1 MMISPIYHNKYKE
14 LVWFLLDTMVGE
26 NLAGKGQEEAAAG
39 GGSERC
45 SVPHEPK
52 ECALNRRDLL
62 KLAALSAVPASVL
75 QARSALAAD
84 AIELGCPVP
93 MSGAFAANGKFADLG
108 MKLAVEQYG
117 KVLGRPLAYSVL
129 DTEGKPATAV
139 RKVQELAQQ
148 KNARYFAGGILS
160 SESLA
165 MGKEAEK
172 LGGVFITT
180 AGADEITGKDCN
192 RATFRWSVPTY
203 GAIERTVRP
212 LIESMPKAKRWY
224 TITPQYVFGDGL
236 LSAAKNIFKE
246 KGIEHVGNS
255 YHALTEKEFSGYLT
269 NAMAAKPDV
278 LLILNFGSQ
287 SSDTL
292 RQAVS
297 FGMKKNV
304 TILVAWASGLEQF
317 ESLGADL
324 CDGVYFGAQY
334 WHDVDTP
341 ANHDLVKRT
350 QAAFKA
356 NPNYSLAGSY
366 TCTKILLDAMV
377 KAGSADPKAVIAA
390 LQGMKYDGLTGPE
403 EIRAAD
409 HQVLKNYYL
418 LKGKPKSRMKDKD
431 DFADVVA
438 VGKAFLP
445 AEQTQCK
452 LA

>member
-1 MMISPIYHNKYKE
+1 M
-14 LVWFLLDTMVGE
+14 
-26 NLAGKGQEEAAAG
+26 
-39 GGSERC
+39 
-45 SVPHEPK
+45 
-52 ECALNRRDLL
+52 NRRDLL
-62 KLAALSAVPASVL
+62 KLAALSAVPTSL
-75 QARSALAAD
+75 IHGRSALAAG
-84 AIELGCPVP
+84 ETLEFGCPVP

-108 MKLAVEQYG
+108 MRLAIDQYG
-117 KVLGRPLAYSVL
+117 QVLGRPLRYSVL

-148 KNARYFAGGILS
+148 KAARYFAGGILS

-172 LGGVFITT
+172 FGGVFVTT

-192 RATFRWSVPTY
+192 RATFRWSVPTF

-212 LIESMPKAKRWY
+212 LIEAMPKAKRWY

-236 LSAAKNIFKE
+236 LSAAKAIFKE

-269 NAMAAKPDV
+269 NALAAKPDV

-287 SSDTL
+287 SADTL

-297 FGMKKNV
+297 FGMKKNT
-304 TILVAWASGLEQF
+304 TILLAWASGLEQF

-324 CDGVYFGAQY
+324 CEGVYFGAQY
-334 WHDVDTP
+334 WHGVDTP
-341 ANHDLVKRT
+341 LNRDLVKRT
-350 QAAFKA
+350 QAKFKT

-366 TCTKILLDAMV
+366 ICTKIMV
-377 KAGSADPKAVIAA
+377 DGMIKAGSADPKAVVAA
-390 LQGMKYDGLTGPE
+390 LEGMKYEGLTGPE

-418 LKGKPKSRMKDKD
+418 LKGKARSSMKDKD
-431 DFADVVA
+431 DYAEIVS

-445 AEQTQCK
+445 VGQTQCK
-452 LA
+452 MA

>member
-1 MMISPIYHNKYKE
+1 
-14 LVWFLLDTMVGE
+14 
-26 NLAGKGQEEAAAG
+26 Q
-39 GGSERC
+39 
-45 SVPHEPK
+45 
-52 ECALNRRDLL
+52 
-62 KLAALSAVPASVL
+62 
-75 QARSALAAD
+75 
-84 AIELGCPVP
+84 
-93 MSGAFAANGKFADLG
+93 
-108 MKLAVEQYG
+108 
-117 KVLGRPLAYSVL
+117 VLGRPLRYSVL

-148 KNARYFAGGILS
+148 KAARYFAGGILS

-172 LGGVFITT
+172 FGGVFVTT

-192 RATFRWSVPTY
+192 RATFRWSVPTF

-236 LSAAKNIFKE
+236 LSAAKAIFKE

-269 NAMAAKPDV
+269 NALAAKPDV

-287 SSDTL
+287 SADTL

-297 FGMKKNV
+297 FGMKKNT
-304 TILVAWASGLEQF
+304 TILLAWASGLEQF

-324 CDGVYFGAQY
+324 CEGVYFGAQY
-334 WHDVDTP
+334 WHGVDTP
-341 ANHDLVKRT
+341 LNRDLVKRT
-350 QAAFKA
+350 HDKFKA

-366 TCTKILLDAMV
+366 ICTKLMV
-377 KAGSADPKAVIAA
+377 DGMIKAGSADPKAVVAA
-390 LQGMKYDGLTGPE
+390 LEGMKYEGLTGPE

-418 LKGKPKSRMKDKD
+418 LKGKAKSRMRDKD
-431 DFADVVA
+431 DYAEVVSI
-438 VGKAFLP
+438 GKAFLP
-445 AEQTQCK
+445 VDQTQCK
-452 LA
+452 MA